1 VFETAETQETM
12 RRKRYLPPSPLAPRR
27 LVKFELVDPEQAGAG
42 AEYLRNRLD
51 RLERE
56 RREFP
61 SEFDRLLAPAEA
73 WSRAVYAEGG
83 LKPDEVV
90 PDDRYPQKV
99 WYASQIRS
107 LAAEIRRLR
116 EKEPDLVLGIALTL
130 GELIGEAR
138 AHLMH
143 GEDAAR
149 GLKAVLSARE
159 GHEQVHGNKEEKEAR
174 WQGHVRAFQKYRA
187 QGHAIGVADVLA
199 AEERGANRKSIYNAR
214 KRAKVD

>member
-1 VFETAETQETM
+1 M
-12 RRKRYLPPSPLAPRR
+12 GRKRYLPPSPLAPRQ
-27 LVKFELVDPEQAGAG
+27 LVKFDFADPDQSRAAI
-42 AEYLRNRLD
+42 EYLTDRLD
-51 RLERE
+51 RLARGKKAL
-56 RREFP
+56 P

-73 WSRAVYAEGG
+73 WARAVYAEAGI
-83 LKPDEVV
+83 KPDWVASDEL
-90 PDDRYPQKV
+90 YPQKV
-99 WYASQIRS
+99 WYAYQICS

-116 EKEPDLVLGIALTL
+116 DKEPDLVLGIALTL

-187 QGHAIGVADVLA
+187 QGHAIGVAEVLA